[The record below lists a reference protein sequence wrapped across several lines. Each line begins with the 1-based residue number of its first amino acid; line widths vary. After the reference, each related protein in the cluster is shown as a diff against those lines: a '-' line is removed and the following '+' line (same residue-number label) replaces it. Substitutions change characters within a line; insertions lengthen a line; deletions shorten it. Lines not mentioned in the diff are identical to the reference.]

1 MLKNLGRIYR
11 PVIKR
16 PDGTVKET
24 SIWWLDYHVHGTR
37 YRESSKSAVY
47 EEAEQLLLAR
57 RLGTRAG
64 VPAVVESMEV
74 TVAELLDD
82 VLLNYE
88 INNKSLAWARIVD
101 RHLRPFFGPINAGRV
116 SSADLN
122 RYIAQRRR
130 EGVKNATINREF
142 TLLRRAFNMALKS
155 TPPRIAS
162 GIQIPK
168 LAENGVRKGFLT
180 HDMFLAMRAGL
191 PAYMQPVIT
200 FAYYT
205 GCRKGEILGLRWSQ
219 VDVEA
224 GEARLEAGET
234 KNGEGRILPLSRELL
249 EILIEQKRVRD
260 QRWSGCQWV
269 FCRRGERIRDFRG
282 VWKAAAKACG
292 LVDERGQPSRLFHD
306 LRRKGIRNLVR
317 SGVPERVA
325 MMISGHRSRS
335 VFDRYNIVSTDDLHQ
350 AMSKVEA

>member
-1 MLKNLGRIYR
+1 MHLGRIYR

-16 PDGTVKET
+16 PDGTVKKT
-24 SIWWLDYHVHGTR
+24 SIWWLDYHVHGKR

-47 EEAEQLLLAR
+47 EEAEALLLAR
-57 RLGTRAG
+57 KLGTRAG
-64 VPAVVESMEV
+64 VPAVLESTDV

-88 INNKSLAWARIVD
+88 INEKSLAWARIVD
-101 RHLRPFFGPINAGRV
+101 GHLRPFFGAIKAGAV

-142 TLLRRAFNMALKS
+142 TILRRAFNMALKS
-155 TPPRIAS
+155 TPPRVAN
-162 GIQIPK
+162 GIHIPK

-180 HDMFLAMRAGL
+180 QEMFLAMRAGL

-205 GCRKGEILGLRWSQ
+205 GCRKGEILGLRWPQ

-224 GEARLEAGET
+224 GEVRLEAGET

-249 EILIEQKRVRD
+249 AILTEQKRLRD
-260 QRWSGCQWV
+260 RHWPGCCWV
-269 FCRRGERIRDFRG
+269 FCRRGERIKDFRG
-282 VWKAAAKACG
+282 AWEAAAKACG
-292 LVDERGQPSRLFHD
+292 LVDERGRPSRLFHD
-306 LRRKGIRNLVR
+306 LRRTGIRNLVR